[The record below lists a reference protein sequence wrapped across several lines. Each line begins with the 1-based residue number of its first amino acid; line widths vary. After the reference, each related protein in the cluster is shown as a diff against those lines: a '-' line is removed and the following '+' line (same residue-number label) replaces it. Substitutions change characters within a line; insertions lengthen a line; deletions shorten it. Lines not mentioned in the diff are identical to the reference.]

1 MARAQTQNRDFLQQ
15 WIKLARENAREPTTM
30 EMLDQTAHYL
40 GEGRD
45 YKGFS
50 NFALTWF
57 KQRAASAK
65 SSSGDPMNE
74 PFALYDEE
82 REVWNEL
89 FREITTALGGDSTL
103 GGFLQ
108 ELQMRSKES
117 SPKSGAVLLMTIHGA
132 KGKEFDHV
140 YLAGLVEDELPS
152 FQSKQKGDQSL
163 EMEEERRSCFVAIT
177 RTMMTLTL
185 SYARRYRGWLKEPS
199 RFLFEMG
206 LLQLQGVV

>member
-1 MARAQTQNRDFLQQ
+1 
-15 WIKLARENAREPTTM
+15 M

-117 SPKSGAVLLMTIHGA
+117 SSKSGAVLLMTIHGA

-185 SYARRYRGWLKEPS
+185 SCARRYRGWLKEPS